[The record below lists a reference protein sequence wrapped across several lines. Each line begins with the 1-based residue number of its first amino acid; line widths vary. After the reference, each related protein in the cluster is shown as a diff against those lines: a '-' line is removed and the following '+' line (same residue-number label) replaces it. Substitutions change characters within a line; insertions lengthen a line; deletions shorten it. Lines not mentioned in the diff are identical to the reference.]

1 MGLIDPNTMDADA
14 DKYPADENI
23 ARLQEKLKYRPENVS
38 YRYTLGMLYENNGQM
53 DKAQKEFQTAL
64 TIEPESID
72 VLNASAIVYVNKM
85 QYQDAILTF
94 KRLIDIQPENNIFHY
109 NISCLYA
116 IQNMENESIEWLTKA
131 IANGYNNRDH
141 LKNDKDLENIR
152 HTPYF
157 KSLVDNIH

>member
-1 MGLIDPNTMDADA
+1 
-14 DKYPADENI
+14 
-23 ARLQEKLKYRPENVS
+23 
-38 YRYTLGMLYENNGQM
+38 MLYEKNGQL
-53 DKAQKEFQTAL
+53 DKAQREFETAL
-64 TIEPESID
+64 KLEPGSMKI
-72 VLNASAIVYVNKM
+72 LKALAMVYVNKK
-85 QYQDAILTF
+85 QYQEAILTF
-94 KRLIDIQPENNIFHY
+94 KRLVDIQPENNIFYY

-116 IQNMENESIEWLTKA
+116 IQNMKNESIEWLTKA